1 MTGEPIPAK
10 PNKKFIDTRE
20 FSLPGMNGHSGSITD
35 KYCPKI
41 AEIITVFT
49 SIYDGITQVSCQDK
63 EWQEKFGDPLL
74 CRDCKGECLKDL
86 EMPAAEGEG
95 DSQWYKCPRCGSDL
109 DRSCMV
115 SFNCID

>member
-1 MTGEPIPAK
+1 MGKMIGFTCSKCGFEVKAGTTQPY
-10 PNKKFIDTRE
+10 FVMRG
-20 FSLPGMNGHSGSITD
+20 SLTD
-35 KYCPKI
+35 KYCPKTEQI
-41 AEIITVFT
+41 VRIFRLYGMGEPQIC
-49 SIYDGITQVSCQDK
+49 CQDK
-63 EWQEKFGDPLL
+63 EWQDEFGDPLL